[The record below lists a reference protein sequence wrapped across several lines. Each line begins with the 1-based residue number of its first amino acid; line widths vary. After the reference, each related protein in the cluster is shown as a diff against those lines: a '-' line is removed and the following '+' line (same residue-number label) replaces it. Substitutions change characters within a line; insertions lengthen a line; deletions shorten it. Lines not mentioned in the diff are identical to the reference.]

1 MIWIV
6 SIKLQFYWHCG
17 YESDQSQM
25 SDYIMSSSFV
35 DECHWECLTKLCE
48 EERVPAYIYDDNLAE
63 FFLKREIF

>member
-1 MIWIV
+1 
-6 SIKLQFYWHCG
+6 
-17 YESDQSQM
+17 M